1 MNFLNQLKTGRQI
14 QRLKTAGQDEVAVRA
29 AKDELV
35 RMGVP
40 ALEPVFECLS
50 HGEAR
55 LHAMEVLDRLL
66 SEATL
71 GHYLE
76 ALRSPNP
83 AVVSGVAQVLSK
95 SSAYDPSRLVALLA
109 DPSFHKSVIESIL
122 WARVESIPARRLILL
137 IPEVSKDARAVVFR
151 LLEKVA
157 SADTVDDLVDL
168 VSHEDW
174 WVRQAV
180 ARLLGEFNEPNSKKS
195 LMRLTKDSQ
204 KGVRL
209 QAVESLH
216 KLRDTMAVPAL
227 ADRLR
232 DDDLKVQ
239 TAAIDALVELGDASA
254 VPHLLTVLKDESEYA
269 RRAAVEVLNQVA
281 NNEAIYDLV
290 RALRDEDWWVR
301 VRAADALGS
310 LGGDKVVE
318 GVIGLLKDPDDFLRR
333 YGIEILNA
341 VPSTKAVEHLILAL
355 NDADWWVRERAIDAL
370 AKTGD
375 TRAVD
380 PLLDLLRADVTAAP
394 HCVRALGILGDVR
407 VVEPLSRLVHSENP
421 EIRREATNAL
431 VAFSRKVLPPAA
443 RTLVSQALGSVHP
456 EATRTTGIPLEVR
469 DQRGMGPEA
478 DRSSV
483 SPATDHR
490 RPEPMSA
497 SAASASPT
505 ASATPI
511 PSDSARSPGSPGGK
525 ASKDA
530 EEVNF
535 LKLQR
540 DTQLLG
546 RYRVVRQIGK
556 GGFGAIYLVHDSA
569 IQEEIIFKILNPQLA
584 MDEIA
589 LARFVQELKFT
600 RGITHRNVI
609 RLFDFLDLGGAR
621 AVSMEYF
628 PSRDLGKIIRSEGA
642 LDTARALRILSQVC
656 EGLTAAHEGG
666 VVHRDVKPANILV
679 GKDDTVKIVD
689 FGLASVEQQIGTR
702 LTKSGLLIGTPEY
715 MSPEQISGGEVDHRA
730 DLYSLGIVMYETFS
744 GKKPFTGETPVKV
757 LFQHLEAE
765 APSLQTAAPN
775 LPPAIYDLVRRA
787 MSKEPGGRPQTAQE
801 FWQAIEA
808 IRAGLAEAA

>member
-1 MNFLNQLKTGRQI
+1 MRTTPGKLLHQLKTGRQV
-14 QRLKTAGQDEVAVRA
+14 QKLKTADQDEGTLRA
-29 AKDELV
+29 ARDELV
-35 RMGVP
+35 SMGVP
-40 ALEPVFECLS
+40 ALEAVFECLS

-55 LHAMEVLDRLL
+55 IHAMDILDRLL
-66 SEATL
+66 NEASL

-95 SSAYDPSRLVALLA
+95 NGNYDASRLVSLLS
-109 DPSFHKSVIESIL
+109 DPSFHKSVIESVL
-122 WARVESIPARRLILL
+122 WARVETIPARRLILL
-137 IPEVSKDARAVVFR
+137 VPEVSKDARAVVFR

-157 SADTVDDLVDL
+157 DADTVDDLIDL
-168 VSHEDW
+168 VAHEDW

-180 ARLLGEFNEPNSKKS
+180 ARLLGEFNEANAKKS
-195 LMRLTKDSQ
+195 LMRLAKDSQ

-216 KLRDTMAVPAL
+216 KLRDPVCIPAL

-310 LGGDKVVE
+310 LGGEKVVE
-318 GVIGLLKDPDDFLRR
+318 GVIGLLHDPDDFLRR

-341 VPSTKAVEHLILAL
+341 VPSTKAVSHLIVAL
-355 NDADWWVRERAIDAL
+355 NDHDWWVRERAIDAL

-380 PLLDLLRADVTAAP
+380 PLLDLLRADATAAP

-407 VVEPLSRLVHSENP
+407 AIEPLTRLVHSENT
-421 EIRREATNAL
+421 EIRREATNSL
-431 VAFSRKVLPPAA
+431 LAFSRRVLPPEA
-443 RTLVSQALGSVHP
+443 RTLVSQVLTSVMP
-456 EATRTTGIPLEVR
+456 QASRTTGIPLEVR
-469 DQRGMGPEA
+469 DQRGLGPEQE
-478 DRSSV
+478 RSTTS
-483 SPATDHR
+483 SDYR
-490 RPEPMSA
+490 RPEPPAPPAPVSSESTM
-497 SAASASPT
+497 SPT
-505 ASATPI
+505 GKS
-511 PSDSARSPGSPGGK
+511 GGK
-525 ASKDA
+525 PA

-535 LKLQR
+535 LKLER

-556 GGFGAIYLVHDSA
+556 GGFGAIYLIYDSA
-569 IQEEIIFKILNPQLA
+569 IQEEIIFKILNPQLS

-589 LARFVQELKFT
+589 LARFVQELKVT

-642 LDTARALRILSQVC
+642 LELSRGLRILSQVC
-656 EGLTAAHEGG
+656 EGLMAAHAGG
-666 VVHRDVKPANILV
+666 IVHRDVKPANILV
-679 GKDDTVKIVD
+679 GKADTVKIVD
-689 FGLASVEQQIGTR
+689 FGLASMEQQMGTR

-730 DLYSLGIVMYETFS
+730 DLYSLGIVMFEAFS
-744 GKKPFTGETPVKV
+744 AKKPFSGETPVKV
-757 LFQHLEAE
+757 LFQHLEADI
-765 APSLQTAAPN
+765 PSLKNAAPN
-775 LPPAIYDLVRRA
+775 LPETVYQLVEKA
-787 MSKEPGGRPQTAQE
+787 MCKDPGGRPQTAQE
-801 FWQAIEA
+801 FWQSLES
-808 IRAGLAEAA
+808 IRSGLAEAA

>member
-1 MNFLNQLKTGRQI
+1 MRTTPGKLLHQLKTGRQV
-14 QRLKTAGQDEVAVRA
+14 QKLKAAEQDELTLRA
-29 AKDELV
+29 ARDELV
-35 RMGVP
+35 SMGVP

-55 LHAMEVLDRLL
+55 SHAMDILDRLL
-66 SEATL
+66 TEASL

-95 SSAYDPSRLVALLA
+95 NGNYDASRLVSLLS

-122 WARVESIPARRLILL
+122 WARVETIPARRLILL
-137 IPEVSKDARAVVFR
+137 VPEVSKDARAVVFR

-157 SADTVDDLVDL
+157 DADTVDDLIDL

-180 ARLLGEFNEPNSKKS
+180 ARLLGEFNEANAKKS
-195 LMRLTKDSQ
+195 LMRLAKDSQ

-216 KLRDTMAVPAL
+216 KLRDPVCIPAL

-239 TAAIDALVELGDASA
+239 TAAIDALVELGDARA

-310 LGGDKVVE
+310 LGGEKVVE
-318 GVIGLLKDPDDFLRR
+318 GVIGLLHDPDDFLRR

-341 VPSTKAVEHLILAL
+341 VPSSKAVEHLIVAL
-355 NDADWWVRERAIDAL
+355 NDNDWWVRERAIDAL

-375 TRAVD
+375 SRAVD
-380 PLLDLLRADVTAAP
+380 PLLDLLRADATAAP

-407 VVEPLSRLVHSENP
+407 AVEPLTRLVHSESP
-421 EIRREATNAL
+421 EIRREATNSL
-431 VAFSRKVLPPAA
+431 LAFSRRVLPPEA
-443 RTLVSQALGSVHP
+443 RALVSQVLSSVMP
-456 EATRTTGIPLEVR
+456 QASRTTGIPLEVR
-469 DQRGMGPEA
+469 DQRGLGPEQE
-478 DRSSV
+478 RSTTS
-483 SPATDHR
+483 SDYR
-490 RPEPMSA
+490 RPEPPVP
-497 SAASASPT
+497 AAPVSSESTMSPT
-505 ASATPI
+505 GKS
-511 PSDSARSPGSPGGK
+511 GGK
-525 ASKDA
+525 PA

-535 LKLQR
+535 LKLER

-556 GGFGAIYLVHDSA
+556 GGFGAIYLIFDSA
-569 IQEEIIFKILNPQLA
+569 IQEEIIFKILNPQLS

-589 LARFVQELKFT
+589 LARFVQELKVT
-600 RGITHRNVI
+600 RGITHKNVI

-642 LDTARALRILSQVC
+642 LELSRALRILSQVC
-656 EGLTAAHEGG
+656 EGLMAAHLGG
-666 VVHRDVKPANILV
+666 IVHRDVKPANILV
-679 GKDDTVKIVD
+679 GKDDSVKIVD
-689 FGLASVEQQIGTR
+689 FGLASMEQQMGTR

-715 MSPEQISGGEVDHRA
+715 MSPEQISGGDVDHRA
-730 DLYSLGIVMYETFS
+730 DLYSLGIVMFEAFS
-744 GKKPFTGETPVKV
+744 AKKPFAGETPVKV

-765 APSLQTAAPN
+765 IPSLKEVAPN
-775 LPPAIYDLVRRA
+775 LPETVYELVQKA
-787 MSKEPGGRPQTAQE
+787 MCKEPGGRPQTAQE
-801 FWQAIEA
+801 FWQALES
-808 IRAGLAEAA
+808 IRSGLAEAA

>member
-1 MNFLNQLKTGRQI
+1 MKLIHQLKTGRQV
-14 QRLKTAGQDEVAVRA
+14 QKLKTAADHDEDTLRS

-35 RMGVP
+35 RMGEP
-40 ALEPVFECLS
+40 SLEPVFECLS

-55 LHAMEVLDRLL
+55 GHAIEILDRLL
-66 SEATL
+66 GETTL

-83 AVVSGVAQVLSK
+83 AVVSGVSQVLSR
-95 SSAYDPSRLVALLA
+95 SPNYDPTRLVALLS

-122 WARVESIPARRLILL
+122 WARVEAIPARRLILL
-137 IPEVSKDARAVVFR
+137 VPEVSKDARAVVFR

-157 SADTVDDLVDL
+157 DKDAVDDLIDL
-168 VSHEDW
+168 VGHEDW

-180 ARLLGEFNEPNSKKS
+180 GRLLGEFNEPNAKKS
-195 LMRLTKDSQ
+195 LIRLAKDSQ
-204 KGVRL
+204 KAVRL

-216 KLRDTMAVPAL
+216 KLRDPMAIAAL

-239 TAAIDALVELGDASA
+239 SAAIDALVDLADANA
-254 VPHLLTVLKDESEYA
+254 VPHLLNVLKDESEYA
-269 RRAAVEVLNQVA
+269 RRAAVEVLNEVA

-318 GVIGLLKDPDDFLRR
+318 GVIGLLQDPDDFLRR

-341 VPSTKAVEHLILAL
+341 VPSTKAVEHLIRAL

-380 PLLDLLRADVTAAP
+380 PLLDLLRADATAAP
-394 HCVRALGILGDVR
+394 HCVRALGILGDPR
-407 VVEPLSRLVHSENP
+407 AVEPLTRLVHSENT
-421 EIRREATNAL
+421 EIRREATNSL
-431 VAFSRKVLPPAA
+431 LAFSRKMLPPDA
-443 RTLVSQALGSVHP
+443 RALVSQALTNALP
-456 EATRTTGIPLEVR
+456 QATRTTGIPLEVR
-469 DQRGMGPEA
+469 DPRSLGPEHE
-478 DRSSV
+478 R
-483 SPATDHR
+483 PANLGESR
-490 RPEPMSA
+490 RFEP
-497 SAASASPT
+497 AASAPSSGEIARDSSP
-505 ASATPI
+505 
-511 PSDSARSPGSPGGK
+511 SPAGK
-525 ASKDA
+525 MTN

-540 DTQLLG
+540 DTNLLG

-556 GGFGAIYLVHDSA
+556 GGFGAIYLVYDSA
-569 IQEEIIFKILNPQLA
+569 IQEEIIFKILNPQLS

-589 LARFVQELKFT
+589 LARFVQELKLT
-600 RGITHRNVI
+600 RGIAHRNVI

-642 LDTARALRILSQVC
+642 LPTARALRILSQVC
-656 EGLTAAHEGG
+656 EGLMAAHEGG
-666 VVHRDVKPANILV
+666 VVHRDVKPANVLV
-679 GKDDTVKIVD
+679 GKDDSVKLVD
-689 FGLASVEQQIGTR
+689 FGLASMEQQIGTR

-715 MSPEQISGGEVDHRA
+715 MSPEQISGEDVDHRA
-730 DLYSLGIVMYETFS
+730 DLYSLGIVMFETFS
-744 GKKPFTGETPVKV
+744 GRKPFMAETPVKV
-757 LFQHLEAE
+757 LFQHLEADI
-765 APSLQTAAPN
+765 PSLREVAPN
-775 LPPAIYDLVRRA
+775 LPESVYELVRHA
-787 MSKEPGGRPQTAQE
+787 MCKEPGGRPQTAQE

>member
-1 MNFLNQLKTGRQI
+1 LHQLKTGRQI
-14 QRLKTAGQDEVAVRA
+14 QKLKAAEQDDATLRT

-35 RMGVP
+35 NMGVP

-55 LHAMEVLDRLL
+55 RHAMEILDRLL
-66 SEATL
+66 SEASL

-83 AVVSGVAQVLSK
+83 AIISGVAQVLSRN
-95 SSAYDPSRLVALLA
+95 SNYDASRMVSLLS
-109 DPSFHKSVIESIL
+109 DPSFHKSVIESVL

-137 IPEVSKDARAVVFR
+137 VPEVSKDARAVVFR

-157 SADTVDDLVDL
+157 DSDTVDDLIDL

-180 ARLLGEFNEPNSKKS
+180 ARLLGEFNEANAKKS
-195 LMRLTKDSQ
+195 LMRLAKDSQ

-216 KLRDTMAVPAL
+216 KLRDPMCIPAL

-239 TAAIDALVELGDASA
+239 TAAIDALVELGDANS

-310 LGGDKVVE
+310 LGGEKVVE
-318 GVIGLLKDPDDFLRR
+318 GVIGLLHDPDDFLRR

-341 VPSTKAVEHLILAL
+341 VPSAKAVEHLIVAL
-355 NDADWWVRERAIDAL
+355 NDNDWWVRERAIDAL

-380 PLLDLLRADVTAAP
+380 PLLDLLRADASAAP
-394 HCVRALGILGDVR
+394 HCVRALGILGDAR
-407 VVEPLSRLVHSENP
+407 AVEPLTRLVHSENT
-421 EIRREATNAL
+421 EIRREATNSL
-431 VAFSRKVLPPAA
+431 LLFSRKVLPPQA
-443 RTLVSQALGSVHP
+443 RAMVSQALTNIMPQAS
-456 EATRTTGIPLEVR
+456 RTTGIPLEVR
-469 DQRGMGPEA
+469 DQRGLGPEQE
-478 DRSSV
+478 RSS
-483 SPATDHR
+483 PPPEHR
-490 RPEPMSA
+490 RPEPPVSPA
-497 SAASASPT
+497 PVSGETSRDSNPSPT
-505 ASATPI
+505 GKTP
-511 PSDSARSPGSPGGK
+511 RST
-525 ASKDA
+525 

-535 LKLQR
+535 LKLER
-540 DTQLLG
+540 DTQILG

-556 GGFGAIYLVHDSA
+556 GGFGAIYLIYDSA
-569 IQEEIIFKILNPQLA
+569 IQEEIIFKILNPQLS
-584 MDEIA
+584 MDEIS
-589 LARFVQELKFT
+589 LARFVQELKLT

-609 RLFDFLDLGGAR
+609 RLFDFMDLGGAR

-642 LDTARALRILSQVC
+642 IDLQRGLRILSQVC
-656 EGLTAAHEGG
+656 EGLMAAHAGG

-715 MSPEQISGGEVDHRA
+715 MSPEQISGGDVDHRA
-730 DLYSLGIVMYETFS
+730 DLYSLGIVMFETFS
-744 GKKPFTGETPVKV
+744 AKKPFSGETPVKV
-757 LFQHLEAE
+757 LFQHLEADI
-765 APSLQTAAPN
+765 PSLKDAAPN
-775 LPPAIYDLVRRA
+775 LPESVYQLVHRA
-787 MSKEPGGRPQTAQE
+787 MCKEPGGRPQTAQE
-801 FWQAIEA
+801 FWQAIED
-808 IRAGLAEAA
+808 IRSGLAEAA

>member
-1 MNFLNQLKTGRQI
+1 MRTTPGKILHQLKTGRQV
-14 QRLKTAGQDEVAVRA
+14 QKLKAADQDEATLRT

-35 RMGVP
+35 NMGIP

-55 LHAMEVLDRLL
+55 VHAMEILDRLL
-66 SEATL
+66 SEASL

-95 SSAYDPSRLVALLA
+95 NGNYDASRLVALLS
-109 DPSFHKSVIESIL
+109 DPSFHKSVIEGVL
-122 WARVESIPARRLILL
+122 WARVDTIPARRLILL
-137 IPEVSKDARAVVFR
+137 VPEVSKDARAVVFR

-157 SADTVDDLVDL
+157 DNDTVDDLIDL

-180 ARLLGEFNEPNSKKS
+180 ARLLGEFNAPNAKKS
-195 LMRLTKDSQ
+195 LMRLAKDSQ

-209 QAVESLH
+209 QSVESLH
-216 KLRDTMAVPAL
+216 KLRDPVCIPAL

-239 TAAIDALVELGDASA
+239 SAAIDALVDLGDASA
-254 VPHLLTVLKDESEYA
+254 VPHLLNVLKDESEYA

-310 LGGDKVVE
+310 LGGEKVVE
-318 GVIGLLKDPDDFLRR
+318 GVIGLLHDPDDFLRR

-341 VPSTKAVEHLILAL
+341 VPSTKAVEHLIRAL
-355 NDADWWVRERAIDAL
+355 NDNDWWVRERAIDAL

-380 PLLDLLRADVTAAP
+380 PLLDLLRADATAAP

-407 VVEPLSRLVHSENP
+407 AVEPLSRLVHSETP
-421 EIRREATNAL
+421 EIRREATNSL
-431 VAFSRKVLPPAA
+431 LAFSRRVLPPEA
-443 RTLVSQALGSVHP
+443 RAIVSQVLTNVMPQAS
-456 EATRTTGIPLEVR
+456 RTTGIPLEVR
-469 DQRGMGPEA
+469 DQRGLGPEQERSSITSNYHRPEPPVSA
-478 DRSSV
+478 QLPVSGESSV
-483 SPATDHR
+483 SP
-490 RPEPMSA
+490 SGK
-497 SAASASPT
+497 
-505 ASATPI
+505 TPN
-511 PSDSARSPGSPGGK
+511 RSS
-525 ASKDA
+525 

-535 LKLQR
+535 LKLER
-540 DTQLLG
+540 DTPLLG

-556 GGFGAIYLVHDSA
+556 GGFGAIYLIYDSA
-569 IQEEIIFKILNPQLA
+569 IQEEIIFKILNPQLS

-589 LARFVQELKFT
+589 LARFVQELKVA
-600 RGITHRNVI
+600 RGITHKNVI

-628 PSRDLGKIIRSEGA
+628 PSRDLGKVIRSEGA
-642 LDTARALRILSQVC
+642 LELSRGLRVLSQVC
-656 EGLTAAHEGG
+656 EALMAAHAMG

-679 GKDDTVKIVD
+679 GKDDSVKIVD
-689 FGLASVEQQIGTR
+689 FGLASMEQQMGTR

-715 MSPEQISGGEVDHRA
+715 MSPEQISGGEVNHLA
-730 DLYSLGIVMYETFS
+730 DIYSLGIVMFETFS
-744 GKKPFTGETPVKV
+744 AKKPFSGETPVKV
-757 LFQHLEAE
+757 LFQHLEADI
-765 APSLQTAAPN
+765 PSLKEAAPN
-775 LPPAIYDLVRRA
+775 LPETVYQLVEKA
-787 MSKEPGGRPQTAQE
+787 MCKDPLGRPQTAQE
-801 FWQAIEA
+801 FWQALES
-808 IRAGLAEAA
+808 IRSGLADAA

>member
-1 MNFLNQLKTGRQI
+1 MRTTPAKLLHQLKTGRQV
-14 QRLKTAGQDEVAVRA
+14 QKLKAVDQDEGTLRA

-35 RMGVP
+35 NMGIP
-40 ALEPVFECLS
+40 ALDSVFECLS

-55 LHAMEVLDRLL
+55 SHAMEVLDRLL
-66 SEATL
+66 NEASL

-83 AVVSGVAQVLSK
+83 AIVSGVGQVLSK
-95 SSAYDPSRLVALLA
+95 NGNYDASRLVALLS
-109 DPSFHKSVIESIL
+109 DPSFHKSVIEGVL
-122 WARVESIPARRLILL
+122 WARVDTIPARRLILL
-137 IPEVSKDARAVVFR
+137 VPEVSKDARAVVFR

-157 SADTVDDLVDL
+157 DTDTVDDLIDL

-180 ARLLGEFNEPNSKKS
+180 ARLLGDFNEANAKKS
-195 LMRLTKDSQ
+195 LMRLAKDSQ

-216 KLRDTMAVPAL
+216 KLWDPVCIPAL

-239 TAAIDALVELGDASA
+239 TAAIDALVELGDARA
-254 VPHLLTVLKDESEYA
+254 VPHLLNVLKDESEYA

-310 LGGDKVVE
+310 LGGEKVVE
-318 GVIGLLKDPDDFLRR
+318 GVIGLLHDPDDFLRR

-341 VPSTKAVEHLILAL
+341 VPSAKAVEHLIVAL
-355 NDADWWVRERAIDAL
+355 SDNDWWVRERAIDAL

-380 PLLDLLRADVTAAP
+380 PMLDLLRADATAAP

-407 VVEPLSRLVHSENP
+407 AIEPLTRLVHSENT
-421 EIRREATNAL
+421 EIRREAINSL
-431 VAFSRKVLPPAA
+431 LAFSRRVLPPEA
-443 RTLVSQALGSVHP
+443 RALVSQVLTNVMPQAS
-456 EATRTTGIPLEVR
+456 RTTGIPLEVR
-469 DQRGMGPEA
+469 DQRGLGPEQERMSTPS
-478 DRSSV
+478 DY
-483 SPATDHR
+483 R
-490 RPEPMSA
+490 RPEPPVPATPVPAESTI
-497 SAASASPT
+497 SPT
-505 ASATPI
+505 GKTPK
-511 PSDSARSPGSPGGK
+511 P
-525 ASKDA
+525 A
-530 EEVNF
+530 EGVNF
-535 LKLQR
+535 LKLER

-546 RYRVVRQIGK
+546 RYRIVRQIGK
-556 GGFGAIYLVHDSA
+556 GGFGAIYLIYDSA
-569 IQEEIIFKILNPQLA
+569 IQEEIIFKILNPQLS

-589 LARFVQELKFT
+589 LARFVQELKVT

-642 LDTARALRILSQVC
+642 LELSRGLRILSQVC
-656 EGLTAAHEGG
+656 EGLMAAHSGG
-666 VVHRDVKPANILV
+666 IVHRDVKPANILV

-689 FGLASVEQQIGTR
+689 FGLASMEQQIGTR

-730 DLYSLGIVMYETFS
+730 DLYSLGILMFEAFS
-744 GKKPFTGETPVKV
+744 AKKPFSGETPVKV

-765 APSLQTAAPN
+765 IPSLKDAAPN
-775 LPPAIYDLVRRA
+775 LPESVYQLVERA
-787 MSKEPGGRPQTAQE
+787 MCKEPGGRPQTAQE
-801 FWQAIEA
+801 FWQALET
-808 IRAGLAEAA
+808 IRSGLAEAA